1 MASAPD
7 EVGKTAD
14 VGYQIGV
21 SRTIPFS
28 KEAIWGLLLSPEGL
42 ATWIGGPIEV
52 EEGAR
57 YTLTEGTVGEVRV
70 YKPWS
75 HLRLTW
81 QPPGWARPSLIQ
93 VRVIPAKSGTTL
105 SFHQEHLKDGA
116 ARTEMKGRW
125 ERVIEA
131 LTGKLKEGEG

>member
-1 MASAPD
+1 MAQGPS

-21 SRTIPFS
+21 SRTLPCS
-28 KEAIWGLLLSPEGL
+28 EEAIWGLLLSAEGQAIWL
-42 ATWIGGPIEV
+42 GGPIEV

-57 YTLTEGTVGEVRV
+57 YTLADGASGEVRV

-93 VRVIPAKSGTTL
+93 LRVIPAKTGTTL
-105 SFHQEHLKDGA
+105 SFHQEHLRDGA
-116 ARTEMKGRW
+116 ARAEMKGRW
-125 ERVIEA
+125 ERVIEE
-131 LTGKLKEGEG
+131 LLGKLPAGAG

>member
-7 EVGKTAD
+7 EVGKTGD
-14 VGYQIGV
+14 VGYQIGGR
-21 SRTIPFS
+21 RTIPFS
-28 KEAIWGLLLSPEGL
+28 EEAIWGLLLSPEGL
-42 ATWIGGPIEV
+42 ATWLGGPIEV

-57 YTLTEGTVGEVRV
+57 YTLADGAVGEVRV

-75 HLRLTW
+75 HIRLTW

-105 SFHQEHLKDGA
+105 SFHQ
-116 ARTEMKGRW
+116 
-125 ERVIEA
+125 
-131 LTGKLKEGEG
+131 

>member
-1 MASAPD
+1 MSSAPD

-21 SRTIPFS
+21 SRTLPFS
-28 KEAIWGLLLSPEGL
+28 EEAIWGLLLSPEGL
-42 ATWIGGPIEV
+42 ATWLGGPIEV

-57 YTLTEGTVGEVRV
+57 YTLADGASGEVRI

-75 HLRLTW
+75 HIRLTW
-81 QPPGWARPSLIQ
+81 QPSGWARPSLIQ
-93 VRVIPAKSGTTL
+93 IRVIPAKTGTRL
-105 SFHQEHLKDGA
+105 SFHQEHLRDGA

-125 ERVIEA
+125 ERVIEELLRTLQA
-131 LTGKLKEGEG
+131 GAG